1 MSGKK
6 VTFRNKNTTDISR
19 FWFLRFEQYIQN
31 LRLKRVCVRAF
42 VVVVVVLVVAVV
54 VVVVAVSFFLKDIFL

>member
-42 VVVVVVLVVAVV
+42 VVVVVLVVAVV